1 MSHGGGDDS
10 IDPDLTPLLDLVMQ
24 LLMFFIVNVNFVK
37 EAVSQEV
44 QLPISTS
51 AKPISKGDTGA
62 IFINQMSGR
71 NKAFFSSLSEKNQR
85 RLRTAESI
93 ILVPGL
99 DPMSPLEA
107 KGWLR
112 DRYNDLEKRSG
123 GKKVQTVVHFRPDSD
138 LELNQ
143 LFLMMNFCKASGF
156 TNLKIRAKVKQ
167 SE

>member
-37 EAVSQEV
+37 EAVSQDI
-44 QLPISTS
+44 QLPVSSS
-51 AKPISKGDTGA
+51 AKAISKGDTGA
-62 IFINQMSGR
+62 IFINQKSGR
-71 NKAFFSSLSEKNQR
+71 NKKFFDSLSEKNQR
-85 RLRTAESI
+85 RLRNAESI

-112 DRYNDLEKRSG
+112 DRFTDLAKRSQD
-123 GKKVQTVVHFRPDSD
+123 KARETVVHFRPDGD

-143 LFLMMNFCKASGF
+143 LFLLMEFCKSAGF
-156 TNLKIRAKVKQ
+156 KNLKIRAKVKRGG
-167 SE
+167 